1 MGNAGTLIVGFLLV
15 IFGAILMSGIIDFL
29 IDMAGLIILIIGV
42 IIVLFGLFHVFAG
55 GNSGESGY

>member
-15 IFGAILMSGIIDFL
+15 ILGAVLMSGIIDFL

-42 IIVLFGLFHVFAG
+42 IIVVFGLFHVFAG
-55 GNSGESGY
+55 GKGESGY